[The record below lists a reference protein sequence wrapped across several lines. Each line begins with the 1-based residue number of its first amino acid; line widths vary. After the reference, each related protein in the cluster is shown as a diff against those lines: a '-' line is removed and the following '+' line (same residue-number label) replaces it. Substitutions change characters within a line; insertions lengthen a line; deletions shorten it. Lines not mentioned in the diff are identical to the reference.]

1 MQLLKIIL
9 FFREFL
15 NILYMKVWGSF
26 LQGGNNIHAEGVTAL
41 AEALKDNSIIT
52 FVSPS
57 SFYLFFSFLYLNVTT
72 YNSLSSL
79 SFSQLEVGYNPIGPD
94 GVKAL
99 SEVLKFNG
107 NIETLK
113 LGWCQVI
120 YGYGP

>member
-1 MQLLKIIL
+1 
-9 FFREFL
+9 
-15 NILYMKVWGSF
+15 MKVWGSF

-120 YGYGP
+120 YSYGP